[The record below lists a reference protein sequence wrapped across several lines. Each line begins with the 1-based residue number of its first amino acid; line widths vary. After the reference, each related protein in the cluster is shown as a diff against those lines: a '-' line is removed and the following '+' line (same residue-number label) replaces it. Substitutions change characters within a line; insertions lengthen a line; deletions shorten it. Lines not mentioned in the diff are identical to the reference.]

1 MKSFKF
7 QRNYC
12 ESDQE
17 STESTSSRKH
27 VSVFPKLVRV
37 RSCIN
42 ITPNTQ
48 HSEISQNGAD
58 FSKTKKFIM
67 KVGKSKVQKTVVS
80 RMEKLKLQNNQNNLQ
95 RR

>member
-67 KVGKSKVQKTVVS
+67 KVDKSQKTVVS